1 MVLSFDNA
9 ESANGTPEPHHD
21 DDRGEPSR
29 HIGIADEQDSETKKQ
44 RIESRVHAT
53 CLPHRGRNVTRLTE
67 SVGRTKPVPACFAR
81 GVEDSIGAARSTL

>member
-53 CLPHRGRNVTRLTE
+53 CLPHRGRNVTFGDSRILISRKAIAT
-67 SVGRTKPVPACFAR
+67 AR
-81 GVEDSIGAARSTL
+81 VSFEFSID